1 MTPVY
6 DWTRFDALRDKLR
19 AEFAGDRALAHA
31 RLRGKLADARE
42 ALERGQAVRMTRRH
56 SCDTVY
62 GPASARTPD
71 EFCDLWEAGYRP

>member
-19 AEFAGDRALAHA
+19 EEHPAIRIPLTRS

-42 ALERGQAVRMTRRH
+42 ALERGQAVRMSVQQNRH
-56 SCDTVY
+56 RACD
-62 GPASARTPD
+62 ALTPD
-71 EFCDLWEAGYRP
+71 QFVDLWEQGYRP